1 MVLGSAKRKITETP
15 TPDERDRS
23 GDGDWLD
30 AVANQATATTR
41 RTAMFIWRKK
51 KKKKTTR
58 PHQSQWMEPVA
69 PATDTTFSYIC
80 FVWERHGRPA
90 VTVASCRTSIYI
102 NQVNGLSLSLDR
114 KLFFFFAC
122 VCWFLPIDEPISF
135 HSFFFLVTKLEKAL
149 DGICLAIRIFWSLR
163 RREHFLVPVLFF
175 FFKFATD
182 ESIPMFRRW
191 TSNWNVL
198 TVTQNRNSSGPIA
211 KKKTKQKRNPKYFSL
226 F

>member
-114 KLFFFFAC
+114 KLFFFFC
-122 VCWFLPIDEPISF
+122 VCVLVPSDRRADFVPQLFFGYKTGKGARWYLPGHPHLLESSSSRTFPGSC
-135 HSFFFLVTKLEKAL
+135 SFFLL
-149 DGICLAIRIFWSLR
+149 
-163 RREHFLVPVLFF
+163 
-175 FFKFATD
+175 
-182 ESIPMFRRW
+182 
-191 TSNWNVL
+191 
-198 TVTQNRNSSGPIA
+198 
-211 KKKTKQKRNPKYFSL
+211 
-226 F
+226 